1 MGNEQSWAP
10 VRGTA
15 VRSRVLVVALAAAS
29 LLLGAAP
36 SPGAEATPRG
46 PAGNEV
52 VTWGAS
58 HVRLDEPADFG
69 DMTVRNLVHT
79 SIGGRGLQVTLS
91 NAFGDRPVTF
101 SPVTV
106 AVQAEDAAIVPET
119 QHQLTFDG
127 EVSVTIEPG
136 ETAQSDPL
144 DWDVPADTTLAVSVH
159 TVGDTGPVT
168 GHTFA
173 NQVSYTAS
181 GDSTDDVSG
190 EAFDGTIENWYWV
203 DSLTVQAPR
212 RVSTLAFFGDSITD
226 GVGATTGANL
236 RWPDQLAD
244 RLADTRYGRLYGVTN
259 QGISANRLL
268 EDDIGEAG
276 LHRFE
281 RDVLDEPSVSTVFV
295 LEGVNDL
302 RWDVARTPEDLTD
315 GYSQLID
322 EAHAEGVCVVGATI
336 LPFGGSDR
344 WNAEREAIRLEVND
358 WIRTSGAF
366 DSVVDF
372 DAAVRDPDNPVQMD
386 PRYGDDDHLHP
397 SDDGYTQMA
406 ETVDLTTLD
415 CDRTRQRG

>member
-1 MGNEQSWAP
+1 MGDETSA
-10 VRGTA
+10 A
-15 VRSRVLVVALAAAS
+15 VGRVNTFRAGVLVAVLAVAS
-29 LLLGAAP
+29 LLLSGVPAQDAQAAA
-36 SPGAEATPRG
+36 SRSVAVNR
-46 PAGNEV
+46 V

-79 SIGGRGLQVTLS
+79 SIGGTGLQVTLS
-91 NAFGDRPVTF
+91 NALGDRPVTF

-127 EVSVTIEPG
+127 ESSVTIEPG

-144 DWDVPADTTLAVSVH
+144 NWDVPADTTLAVSVH

-190 EAFDGTIENWYWV
+190 DAFDGTIENWYWV

-244 RLADTRYGRLYGVTN
+244 RLADTRYGRLYGMTN

-315 GYSQLID
+315 GYYS
-322 EAHAEGVCVVGATI
+322 
-336 LPFGGSDR
+336 
-344 WNAEREAIRLEVND
+344 
-358 WIRTSGAF
+358 
-366 DSVVDF
+366 
-372 DAAVRDPDNPVQMD
+372 
-386 PRYGDDDHLHP
+386 
-397 SDDGYTQMA
+397 
-406 ETVDLTTLD
+406 
-415 CDRTRQRG
+415 

>member
-1 MGNEQSWAP
+1 
-10 VRGTA
+10 
-15 VRSRVLVVALAAAS
+15 
-29 LLLGAAP
+29 
-36 SPGAEATPRG
+36 
-46 PAGNEV
+46 
-52 VTWGAS
+52 
-58 HVRLDEPADFG
+58 
-69 DMTVRNLVHT
+69 MTVRNLVHT
-79 SIGGRGLQVTLS
+79 SIGGTGLQVTLS
-91 NAFGDRPVTF
+91 NALGDRPVTF

-119 QHQLTFDG
+119 QHQLTFDS
-127 EVSVTIEPG
+127 ESSVTIEPG

-144 DWDVPADTTLAVSVH
+144 NWDVPADTTLAVSVH

-190 EAFDGTIENWYWV
+190 DAFDGTIENWYWV

-281 RDVLDEPSVSTVFV
+281 RDVLDESSVSTVFV

-302 RWDVARTPEDLTD
+302 RWDVARTPADLTD

-344 WNAEREAIRLEVND
+344 WNADREAIRLEVND

-386 PRYGDDDHLHP
+386 PRYRDDDHLHP
-397 SDDGYTQMA
+397 SDEGYTQMA
-406 ETVDLTTLD
+406 ETVDLTTLE
-415 CDRTRQRG
+415 CDRSRPLG

>member
-10 VRGTA
+10 VRGSA
-15 VRSRVLVVALAAAS
+15 VRSRVLVAALAAAG
-29 LLLGAAP
+29 LLLGGTP
-36 SPGAEATPRG
+36 FPGAEAT
-46 PAGNEV
+46 ATVTSGNEV
-52 VTWGAS
+52 VTWGS
-58 HVRLDEPADFG
+58 SQVRLDEPENFADR
-69 DMTVRNLVHT
+69 TVRNLVHT

-91 NAFGDRPVTF
+91 NAEGDQPVTF

-106 AVQAEDAAIVPET
+106 GVQSEGAAVVPES
-119 QHQLTFDG
+119 QRQLTFEG
-127 EVSVTIEPG
+127 ESSVTVEPG

-144 DWDVPADTTLAVSVH
+144 SWRVPADTTLAVSVH

-168 GHTFA
+168 GHAFA
-173 NQVSYTAS
+173 NQVSYTAPGDATEDVP
-181 GDSTDDVSG
+181 GDS
-190 EAFDGTIENWYWV
+190 FDAEIENWYWV
-203 DSLTVQAPR
+203 ESLTVQAPR
-212 RVSTLAFFGDSITD
+212 SVSTLAFFGDSITD

-268 EDDIGEAG
+268 EDGIGDAG
-276 LHRFE
+276 LDRFA

-302 RWDVARTPEDLTD
+302 RWDVATTPEDLTD
-315 GYSQLID
+315 AYQQLIS

-344 WNAEREAIRLEVND
+344 WNPEREEIRLEVND

-372 DAAVRDPDNPVQMD
+372 DEVVRDPDNPVEMD
-386 PRYGDDDHLHP
+386 PRYGDEDHLHP
-397 SDDGYTQMA
+397 SDAGYTQMA
-406 ETVDLTTLD
+406 DAVDLTTLD
-415 CDRTRQRG
+415 CDRAR